1 MPRAFK
7 WALPKKFLPM
17 NYIYYIRIYCYASM
31 IESDTNKKTKQTGP
45 YDTLTPADFLGPGV
59 MSPQATIHHVVYLHG
74 LELSSNNSL
83 NNITWRWSDIIITG
97 MHRYSRGVYIKC
109 NVWVIMQRVSGILQK
124 HRVMQSSTP
133 FISYSQ

>member
-1 MPRAFK
+1 
-7 WALPKKFLPM
+7 M

-74 LELSSNNSL
+74 LELSSNNLL
-83 NNITWRWSDIIITG
+83 NNIT
-97 MHRYSRGVYIKC
+97 
-109 NVWVIMQRVSGILQK
+109 
-124 HRVMQSSTP
+124 
-133 FISYSQ
+133 